1 MKIAKAK
8 LLLFLVLVTSL
19 HVLSGED
26 TPRAMGYGISDP
38 ITINT
43 IITII
48 GPYFGIS
55 NPITINTML
64 NDYSAFR
71 LSPIPTLPNFNPIL
85 LAQGGYGFAWYRVEG
100 ELNGI
105 WQSVTQG
112 SVRYQTDSGI
122 VRTAQIGR
130 FTYPHSNQEYRS
142 DPGMVMIYLGSDEI
156 GSIGS
161 TGTATVFEINGSALS
176 NPPVTNFQVANID
189 RSVEWYYQYKIRAG
203 VGLTAG
209 VATIGAN
216 AEVGQGAS
224 VRLDVSESSLDDWDA
239 LTISRSLDIGA
250 GVEAKLGPPRLG
262 VLSVGAGVSAG
273 IATSYIDEYSFTRS
287 ELEGGK
293 ALYCGY
299 LFLEPLLGLRQTS
312 SRTVRFTNSLGE
324 AILTYGSLYNLDLA
338 SNRLADEAKT
348 TVKAGLNA
356 STAVTFGRGEDLLPD
371 LRNQAFLSLGA
382 NVGAEGYAG
391 WSYKYAL
398 SGERTRSLFMGGR
411 VAASAGFGIKE
422 VFPKQDNFEF
432 DRDWN
437 LFKVNSSREFGYELQ
452 AKSGIGSNSY
462 RFINSSGMDL
472 TYNPIAFGYS
482 PNNVSSS
489 TWLDISSP
497 QMISIMN
504 SKTSLGQSAS
514 TIGVSPVSLSLNNTS
529 YSNAIASILDEVS
542 LRQNQGVNLMAQ
554 YGADISAVRDFTI
567 DLDVPFPIIPTPVYI
582 SMGGGISFGR
592 KDAAPLNRGYW
603 YKGLPYLSHQGQD
616 YGDVDIQFADVLGYV
631 WDNVKSGTNWGVFAP
646 ILGFTFVKNTLFPWL
661 RFEEDY
667 TVELNDAGSYLTLKS
682 TSLPDTLTEAY
693 SEYWTWQD
701 EPENENLSPSARQEL
716 TQFNRQLR
724 AYRED
729 LAGMKYGIGGFYGL
743 TPEGAVFADSAKISI
758 SYTDDEIAGLDESSL
773 AVYWE
778 DNEGDWH
785 FLPSIVDA
793 DSNRVD
799 ALITEFRTYT
809 LAPRMPQG
817 SLNLMIQPDSLAADG
832 ISTATVQATN
842 LVNNDGSAI
851 VDGALFTIVASRGSI
866 VSSDAAPSLPGLQ
879 IAVNGGILEFEVQA
893 DLLARPISLSVNS
906 VSGYAHGQ
914 VEIPLYGIAAPQTPI
929 LLSAEPEHRALRLS
943 WQTVDDPN
951 IAGYRIYYNVNSS
964 GEPYTGTSNA
974 SGSDSPVDVGVTDSF
989 ILTGLNNDDVYH
1001 LAVKAIA
1008 VSGLESEYSNELSS
1022 QPNLQ
1027 VIKELEILKQDQSVT
1042 LTWQPSFGA
1051 SSYKIY
1057 RGFAPNLNMD
1067 EMTLIGQ
1074 TSALTYTDN
1083 TISDLDRSFY
1093 IVVAVGH

>member
-1 MKIAKAK
+1 MKALKACMLS
-8 LLLFLVLVTSL
+8 LLMLHIGLISL
-19 HVLSGED
+19 HAQRND
-26 TPRAMGYGISDP
+26 RAIGYGISDP

-43 IITII
+43 II
-48 GPYFGIS
+48 GPNFGIS
-55 NPITINTML
+55 NPISINTIL
-64 NDYSAFR
+64 NNYSAFR
-71 LSPIPTLPNFNPIL
+71 LSPIPTLPNSNPVL
-85 LAQGGYGFAWYRVEG
+85 LPLGGYGFAWYRAEG
-100 ELNGI
+100 ELGGV
-105 WQSVTQG
+105 WQTVIQG
-112 SVRYQTDSGI
+112 SVSYQTGSGI
-122 VRTAQIGR
+122 VRTAQIGS
-130 FTYPHSNQEYRS
+130 FTYPHSNQVYRS
-142 DPGMVMIYLGSDEI
+142 DPGMVMIYLGSNEI

-161 TGTATVFEINGSALS
+161 SGTATVFEINGSALS
-176 NPPVTNFQVANID
+176 NPVVINFQVANID

-203 VGLTAG
+203 VGVTAG
-209 VATIGAN
+209 VTTIGAN

-273 IATSYIDEYSFTRS
+273 IGTSYIDEYSFTRS
-287 ELEGGK
+287 ELESGK

-356 STAVTFGRGEDLLPD
+356 SAAVTFGRGEDLLPE

-411 VAASAGFGIKE
+411 VAGSAGLGIKE
-422 VFPKQDNFEF
+422 VFPQQGSFEF

-437 LFKVNSSREFGYELQ
+437 LFKVNGSREFGYELQ
-452 AKSGIGSNSY
+452 AKSGIGGNSY
-462 RFINSSGMDL
+462 RFLNSSGMDL

-497 QMISIMN
+497 QMINIMN

-514 TIGVSPVSLSLNNTS
+514 TIGTAPVSLSLNNTT

-592 KDAAPLNRGYW
+592 KDEAPLNRGYW
-603 YKGLPYLSHQGQD
+603 YKGLPYLSHQGQN
-616 YGDVDIQFADVLGYV
+616 YNDVDIQFTDVLVYV
-631 WDNVKSGTNWGVFAP
+631 WDNVKSGTNWWVFGP
-646 ILGFTFVKNTLFPWL
+646 VLGLSFVKNTLFPWL
-661 RFEEDY
+661 RIDEDY
-667 TVELNDAGSYLTLKS
+667 TVELNDAGSYLALKS

-693 SEYWTWQD
+693 AEYWTWQN

-724 AYRED
+724 EYREG

-743 TPEGAVFADSAKISI
+743 TPEGTVFTDSAKISI
-758 SYTDDEIAGLDESSL
+758 TYSDAEIEGLDESSL

-778 DNEGDWH
+778 DCDGNWH
-785 FLPSIVDA
+785 FLPSIVHA

-832 ISTATVQATN
+832 ISTATLVATN
-842 LVNNDGSAI
+842 LVNNDGTPIAE
-851 VDGALFTIVASRGSI
+851 GTLFTVVASRGSI
-866 VSSDAAPSLPGLQ
+866 VSPDAALSMPGHQ
-879 IAVNGGILEFEVQA
+879 IAVSGAALEFELQA
-893 DLLARPISLSVNS
+893 DLLARPIVVSVNS
-906 VSGYAHGQ
+906 VSGYAQGQ
-914 VEIPLYGIAAPQTPI
+914 AEIPLYGVTAPETPV
-929 LLSAEPEHRALRLS
+929 LLSVEPEHRSLRLS
-943 WQTVDDPN
+943 WQALDDPN

-964 GEPYTGTSNA
+964 GEPYTGTSNVN
-974 SGSDSPVDVGVTDSF
+974 GFNSPVDVGVTDSF

-1008 VSGLESEYSNELSS
+1008 VSGLESGYSNELNA
-1022 QPNLQ
+1022 QPSLQ
-1027 VIKELEILKQDQSVT
+1027 VVREIEIAKQDQGIR

-1051 SSYKIY
+1051 TSYIIY
-1057 RGFAPNLNMD
+1057 RGTKPDQQLN
-1067 EMTLIGQ
+1067 EMVLIGQ
-1074 TSALTYTDN
+1074 TTALIFIDN
-1083 TISDLDRSFY
+1083 AVNDLDHGFY
-1093 IVVAVGH
+1093 VVLAVGH